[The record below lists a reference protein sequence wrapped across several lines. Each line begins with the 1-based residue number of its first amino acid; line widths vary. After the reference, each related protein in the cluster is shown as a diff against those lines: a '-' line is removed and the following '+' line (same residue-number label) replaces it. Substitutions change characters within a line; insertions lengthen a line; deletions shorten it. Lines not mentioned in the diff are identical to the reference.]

1 MAQSVPAVPSF
12 VERRPYKSRSAVRPT
27 PVEWVRHSALFAL
40 TIVTTTFA
48 GTLLIAP
55 SAQGFS
61 VAEPA
66 SALGYLKYIPLLYLS
81 EIVGVIHQIAI
92 QPSILNSGL
101 AFSASL
107 LAILT
112 AHESGHYVAC
122 RLYDVDAT
130 LPFFIPAPPMVL
142 AGTFGAFI
150 KIKSPIPTRRALF
163 DIGVA
168 GPIAG
173 FVVAVPVLL
182 LGMLTA
188 QQVASGGVSDGGTII
203 YFHDSLLAHLAA
215 KLVGANLATSVAPNP
230 YYFASWIGLLVTSL
244 NLMPVG
250 QLDGGHAV
258 YAVFGFRAHW
268 WISRIAFVSMIAL
281 AISGWV
287 WHGSPSGFVY
297 ALLLAIVLRMP
308 HPQPVNE
315 YQRLDRGRLL
325 VALGVLAIFVLT
337 FLPFPISVQ

>member
-1 MAQSVPAVPSF
+1 MSQSVQAVPSF
-12 VERRPYKSRSAVRPT
+12 LERRPYRARDAMRPT
-27 PVEWVRHSALFAL
+27 VREWIRHFGLFAA
-40 TIVTTTFA
+40 TILTTTFA
-48 GTLLIAP
+48 GTLLVSP
-55 SAQGFS
+55 SAPGFH

-66 SALGYLKYIPLLYLS
+66 SILGYIAYIPLIYLS
-81 EIVGVIHQIAI
+81 EISGVISQISSHPAI
-92 QPSILNSGL
+92 LGQGL

-112 AHESGHYVAC
+112 AHESGHYIAC
-122 RLYDVDAT
+122 RLYNVDAT
-130 LPFFIPAPPMVL
+130 LPFFIPAPPLIL

-173 FVVAVPVLL
+173 FIVAIPVLF
-182 LGMLTA
+182 LGMLKST
-188 QQVASGGVSDGGTII
+188 VAVTNGIADGTSVI
-203 YFHDSLLAHLAA
+203 YFHDTLLAHFVSRI
-215 KLVGANLATSVAPNP
+215 VGVDLSTSTPNP
-230 YYFASWIGLLVTSL
+230 FYFASWIGLLVTSL

-258 YAVFGFRAHW
+258 YAAFGLTSHR

-281 AISGWV
+281 AVTGWF

-297 ALLLAIVLRMP
+297 ALLLAVVLRMP
-308 HPQPVNE
+308 HPQPLDE
-315 YQRLDRGRLL
+315 HTGLDRNRQLI
-325 VALGVLAIFVLT
+325 ALGTLLIFVLT
-337 FLPFPISVQ
+337 FLPFPISVK